1 MPVACGNTVLTGD
14 SGSVAFTPAG
24 TSVCLLDFTD
34 FTVANPGTIQLPVG
48 HGFLVG
54 DSVTFSIEG
63 GAVLATGLTAD
74 TAYFIASIDSDL
86 KATVSSTVG
95 GTGVEITAAGGDGSK
110 DTPGGHINMKLTEFT
125 SVCNVVSFDFS
136 LDREQIET
144 TSLSCGCS
152 TTGSGS
158 GVASFKTYQAGY
170 IDGTGSVEVQFT
182 ADQASMASRV
192 IGSSLKKDQLGAQVR
207 LYINTVCKSD
217 GTIDNDASAY
227 VEAPVTLLG
236 FSFSVSP
243 ADVTTATIQFAL
255 AGQPT
260 AFSI

>member
-24 TSVCLLDFTD
+24 TSVCLLDYTD
-34 FTVANPGTIQLPVG
+34 FPTADPGLIQLPAG

-54 DSVTFSIEG
+54 DVVQFSTEG
-63 GAVLATGLTAD
+63 GATLVTGLTAD
-74 TAYFIASIDSDL
+74 TDYHIIAIDGSA
-86 KATVSSTVG
+86 KATVSATAG
-95 GTGVEITAAGGDGSK
+95 GTGIAFTNSLSA

-125 SVCNVVSFDFS
+125 SVCNVSSFDFS

-152 TTGSGS
+152 SDGSGL
-158 GVASFKTYQAGY
+158 ASFKTYQAGF

-182 ADQASMASRV
+182 QDQASMASRV
-192 IGSSLKKDQLGAQVR
+192 IGSSLKKDQLGAQIR
-207 LYINTVCKSD
+207 LYINTVCAAD
-217 GTIDNDASAY
+217 GTIDNNASAY
-227 VEAPVTLLG
+227 IEAPVTLLG

-243 ADVTTATIQFAL
+243 TEVTTATIQFAL

-260 AFSI
+260 TFSI

>member
-24 TSVCLLDFTD
+24 TTVCLLDYTD
-34 FTVANPGTIQLPVG
+34 FPTADPGLIQLPAG

-54 DSVTFSIEG
+54 DVVQFSIEG
-63 GAVLATGLTAD
+63 GATLVTGLTAD
-74 TAYFIASIDSDL
+74 TDYHIVAIDGL
-86 KATVSSTVG
+86 AKATVSATAG
-95 GTGVEITAAGGDGSK
+95 GTGIAFTNSLSEDTA
-110 DTPGGHINMKLTEFT
+110 GGHINMKLTEFT
-125 SVCNVVSFDFS
+125 SVCNVSSFDFS

-152 TTGSGS
+152 STGNGI
-158 GVASFKTYQAGY
+158 ASFKTYQAGF

-182 ADQASMASRV
+182 AEQGSMASRV

-207 LYINTVCKSD
+207 LYINTVCAAD
-217 GTIDNDASAY
+217 GTIDNNASAY
-227 VEAPVTLLG
+227 IEAPVTLLG
-236 FSFSVSP
+236 FSFSVTP

>member
-24 TSVCLLDFTD
+24 TSVCLLDYTD
-34 FTVANPGTIQLPVG
+34 FPTADPGKIQLPAG

-54 DSVTFSIEG
+54 DVVQFSTEG
-63 GAVLATGLTAD
+63 GATLVTGLTAATD
-74 TAYFIASIDSDL
+74 YYIIEIDGDQ
-86 KATVSSTVG
+86 KATVSATAG
-95 GTGVEITAAGGDGSK
+95 GTGIAFTNSLSA
-110 DTPGGHINMKLTEFT
+110 DTPCGHIYMKLTEFT
-125 SVCNVVSFDFS
+125 SVCHVSSFDFS

-144 TSLSCGCS
+144 TSLSCGCTS
-152 TTGSGS
+152 ASNGI
-158 GVASFKTYQAGY
+158 ASFKTYQAGY

-182 ADQASMASRV
+182 QDQASMASRV

-207 LYINTVCKSD
+207 LYINTVCKPD
-217 GTIDNDASAY
+217 GTIDNTASAY
-227 VEAPVTLLG
+227 IEAPVTLLG
-236 FSFSVSP
+236 FSFSVTP

-260 AFSI
+260 AFSL

>member
-24 TSVCLLDFTD
+24 TTVCLLDFTD
-34 FTVANPGTIQLPVG
+34 FPTADPGLIQLPVG

-54 DSVTFSIEG
+54 DVVQFSVEG
-63 GAVLATGLTAD
+63 GATLVTGLSED
-74 TAYFIASIDSDL
+74 TDYHIIAINSDSQ
-86 KATVSSTVG
+86 ATVSA
-95 GTGVEITAAGGDGSK
+95 TADGDGVSFTNSLSE
-110 DTPGGHINMKLTEFT
+110 DTEGGHINMKLTEFT

-152 TTGSGS
+152 TTGTGS
-158 GVASFKTYQAGY
+158 GVASFKTYQAGF

-182 ADQASMASRV
+182 SDQGSMASRV

-207 LYINTVCKSD
+207 LYINTVCAAD
-217 GTIDNDASAY
+217 GTLDNAASAY
-227 VEAPVTLLG
+227 IEAPVTLLG

-260 AFSI
+260 SFSI

>member
-24 TSVCLLDFTD
+24 TSVCLLDYTD
-34 FTVANPGTIQLPVG
+34 FPTADPGKINLPVG

-54 DSVTFSIEG
+54 DVVKFSVEG
-63 GAVLATGLTAD
+63 DATLVTGLTAETD
-74 TAYFIASIDSDL
+74 YYIIGIDSS
-86 KATVSSTVG
+86 ASTAQVSASAD
-95 GTGVEITAAGGDGSK
+95 GTAIAFTNNLSE

-144 TSLSCGCS
+144 TSLSCGCG
-152 TTGSGS
+152 TDNSGL
-158 GVASFKTYQAGY
+158 ASFKTYQAGF

-182 ADQASMASRV
+182 QDQASMASRV
-192 IGSSLKKDQLGAQVR
+192 IGSSLKKDQLGAQIR
-207 LYINTVCKSD
+207 LYINTVCKPD
-217 GTIDNDASAY
+217 GTIDNTASAY
-227 VEAPVTLLG
+227 IEAPVTLLG

-243 ADVTTATIQFAL
+243 ADVTTATIQFSL

>member
-14 SGSVAFTPAG
+14 SGSVSFTPAG

-34 FTVANPGTIQLPVG
+34 FPTADPGLITLPSG

-54 DSVTFSIEG
+54 DVVSFSVEG
-63 GAVLATGLTAD
+63 GATLVTGLTEDTDYHIVAIAD
-74 TAYFIASIDSDL
+74 G
-86 KATVSSTVG
+86 KATVSATAG
-95 GTGVEITAAGGDGSK
+95 GTGIAFTNSLSE

-125 SVCNVVSFDFS
+125 SVCNVTSFDFS

-152 TTGSGS
+152 ATNNGL
-158 GVASFKTYQAGY
+158 ASFKTYQAGF

-182 ADQASMASRV
+182 ADQGSMASRV
-192 IGSSLKKDQLGAQVR
+192 IGSSLQKDQLGAQIR
-207 LYINTVCKSD
+207 LYINTICTAD
-217 GTIDNDASAY
+217 GTLDNSASAY
-227 VEAPVTLLG
+227 FEAPVTLLG

-243 ADVTTATIQFAL
+243 SEVTTATIQFSL
-255 AGQPT
+255 SGQPT
-260 AFSI
+260 TFQI

>member
-24 TSVCLLDFTD
+24 TTVCLLDYTD
-34 FTVANPGTIQLPVG
+34 FPTADPGKIQLPAG

-54 DSVTFSIEG
+54 DVVQFSIEG
-63 GAVLATGLTAD
+63 GATLVSGLTED
-74 TAYFIASIDSDL
+74 TDFHIIAIDGDQ
-86 KATVSSTVG
+86 KATVSATAG
-95 GTGVEITAAGGDGSK
+95 GTGIAFTNSLSA

-125 SVCNVVSFDFS
+125 SVCNVSSFDFS

-152 TTGSGS
+152 SASNGI
-158 GVASFKTYQAGY
+158 ASFKTYQAGY

-182 ADQASMASRV
+182 AEQGSMASRV

-207 LYINTVCKSD
+207 LYINTVCAAD
-217 GTIDNDASAY
+217 GTIDNSASAY
-227 VEAPVTLLG
+227 IEAPVTLLG
-236 FSFSVSP
+236 FSFSVTP

-260 AFSI
+260 AFSL

>member
-24 TSVCLLDFTD
+24 TSVCLLDYTD
-34 FTVANPGTIQLPVG
+34 FPTADPGVIQLPAG

-54 DSVTFSIEG
+54 DVVQFSVEG
-63 GAVLATGLTAD
+63 GATLVTGLTAD
-74 TAYFIASIDSDL
+74 TDYHIISISNTGGAQVSAS
-86 KATVSSTVG
+86 AG
-95 GTGVEITAAGGDGSK
+95 GTAIAFTNSLSE
-110 DTPGGHINMKLTEFT
+110 DTDGGHINMKLTEFT
-125 SVCNVVSFDFS
+125 SVCNVTSFDFS

-152 TTGSGS
+152 ASGD
-158 GVASFKTYQAGY
+158 GLASFKTYQAGF

-182 ADQASMASRV
+182 ADQGSMASRV
-192 IGSSLKKDQLGAQVR
+192 IGSSLKKDQLGAQIR
-207 LYINTVCKSD
+207 LYINTVCASD
-217 GTIDNDASAY
+217 GTLDNSASAY
-227 VEAPVTLLG
+227 IEAPVTLLG

-243 ADVTTATIQFAL
+243 AEVTTATIQFAL

-260 AFSI
+260 TFSI

>member
-34 FTVANPGTIQLPVG
+34 FPTADPGVIQLPAG

-54 DSVTFSIEG
+54 DVVQFSTEG
-63 GAVLATGLTAD
+63 GATLVGGLTVATD
-74 TAYFIASIDSDL
+74 YHIISISGTNGASVSATA
-86 KATVSSTVG
+86 G
-95 GTGVEITAAGGDGSK
+95 GTGVAFTQSLSA
-110 DTPGGHINMKLTEFT
+110 DTDGGHINMKLTEFT
-125 SVCNVVSFDFS
+125 SVCNVTSFDFS

-152 TTGSGS
+152 ASGD
-158 GVASFKTYQAGY
+158 GLASFKTYQAGF

-182 ADQASMASRV
+182 ADQGSMASRV
-192 IGSSLKKDQLGAQVR
+192 IGSSLKKDQLGAQIR
-207 LYINTVCKSD
+207 LYINTVCASD
-217 GTIDNDASAY
+217 GTLDNNASAY
-227 VEAPVTLLG
+227 IEAPVTLLG

-243 ADVTTATIQFAL
+243 AEVTTATIQFAL
-255 AGQPT
+255 SGQPT
-260 AFSI
+260 TFSI

>member
-34 FTVANPGTIQLPVG
+34 FPTADPGLIQLPSG
-48 HGFLVG
+48 HGFVAG
-54 DSVTFSIEG
+54 DVVQFSVEG
-63 GAVLATGLTAD
+63 GATLVTGLTAD
-74 TAYFIASIDSDL
+74 TDYHIISINADAQASVA
-86 KATVSSTVG
+86 ATAG
-95 GTGVEITAAGGDGSK
+95 GTGLAFTNTLSD

-125 SVCNVVSFDFS
+125 SVCNVSEFDFS

-152 TTGSGS
+152 SDGSGL
-158 GVASFKTYQAGY
+158 ASFKTYQAGF
-170 IDGTGSVEVQFT
+170 IEGTGSVTVQFT
-182 ADQASMASRV
+182 QDQASMASRV
-192 IGSSLKKDQLGAQVR
+192 IESSLKKDQLGAQIR
-207 LYINTVCKSD
+207 LYINTVCTA
-217 GTIDNDASAY
+217 GGEIDNNASAY
-227 VEAPVTLLG
+227 IEAPVTMLG
-236 FSFSVSP
+236 FSFSVNP

-260 AFSI
+260 KFAL

>member
-24 TSVCLLDFTD
+24 TTVCLLDFTD
-34 FTVANPGTIQLPVG
+34 FPTADPGLIQLPVG

-54 DSVTFSIEG
+54 DVVQFSIEG
-63 GAVLATGLTAD
+63 GATLVTGLSEDTDYHIVAISAD
-74 TAYFIASIDSDL
+74 S
-86 KATVSSTVG
+86 KATVSAT
-95 GTGVEITAAGGDGSK
+95 AGGDGVSFTNSLSE
-110 DTPGGHINMKLTEFT
+110 DTEGGHINMKLTEFT

-152 TTGSGS
+152 ADGTGL
-158 GVASFKTYQAGY
+158 ASFKTYQAGY

-182 ADQASMASRV
+182 SDQGSMASRV

-207 LYINTVCKSD
+207 LYINTVCAAD
-217 GTIDNDASAY
+217 GTLDNAASAY
-227 VEAPVTLLG
+227 IEAPVTLLG

>member
-24 TSVCLLDFTD
+24 TTVCLLDFTD
-34 FTVANPGTIQLPVG
+34 FPTADPGLIQLPVG

-54 DSVTFSIEG
+54 DVVQFSIEG
-63 GAVLATGLTAD
+63 GATLVTGLSEDTDYHIVAISAD
-74 TAYFIASIDSDL
+74 S
-86 KATVSSTVG
+86 KATVSAT
-95 GTGVEITAAGGDGSK
+95 AGGDGVSFTNSLSE

-152 TTGSGS
+152 ADGTGL
-158 GVASFKTYQAGY
+158 ASCKTYQAGY

-182 ADQASMASRV
+182 SDQGSMASRV

-207 LYINTVCKSD
+207 LYINTVCAAD
-217 GTIDNDASAY
+217 GTLDNAASAY
-227 VEAPVTLLG
+227 IEAPVTLLG

>member
-24 TSVCLLDFTD
+24 TTVCLLDYTD
-34 FTVANPGTIQLPVG
+34 FPTADPGEIQLPAG

-54 DSVTFSIEG
+54 DVVQFSVEG
-63 GAVLATGLTAD
+63 GATLVTGLTAGTD
-74 TAYFIASIDSDL
+74 YHIIAIDSDQ
-86 KATVSSTVG
+86 KATVSATAG
-95 GTGVEITAAGGDGSK
+95 GTGIAFTNSLSE

-125 SVCNVVSFDFS
+125 SVCNVSSFDFS

-152 TTGSGS
+152 TDGSGL
-158 GVASFKTYQAGY
+158 ASFKTYQAGF

-182 ADQASMASRV
+182 QDQSSMASRV
-192 IGSSLKKDQLGAQVR
+192 IGSSLKKDQLGAQIR
-207 LYINTVCKSD
+207 LYINTVCKPD
-217 GTIDNDASAY
+217 GTIDNDTSAY
-227 VEAPVTLLG
+227 IEAPVTLLG

-243 ADVTTATIQFAL
+243 TEVTTATIQFSL

>member
-24 TSVCLLDFTD
+24 TSVCLLDLTD
-34 FTVANPGTIQLPVG
+34 FPTADPGLITLPSG

-54 DSVTFSIEG
+54 DVVSFSTEG
-63 GAVLATGLTAD
+63 GATLVTGLTAD
-74 TAYFIASIDSDL
+74 TEYHIISID
-86 KATVSSTVG
+86 ATNHASVSATAG
-95 GTGVEITAAGGDGSK
+95 GTGIAFTNSLSE
-110 DTPGGHINMKLTEFT
+110 DTPGGHINMRLTEFT
-125 SVCNVVSFDFS
+125 SVCNVSSFDFS

-152 TTGSGS
+152 TDNSGL
-158 GVASFKTYQAGY
+158 ASFKTYQAGF
-170 IDGTGSVEVQFT
+170 IDGTGSIEVQFT
-182 ADQASMASRV
+182 SDQSSMASRV

-207 LYINTVCKSD
+207 LYINTVCASD

-227 VEAPVTLLG
+227 IEAPVTLLG
-236 FSFSVSP
+236 FSFTVSP
-243 ADVTTATIQFAL
+243 TEVTTATIQFSL
-255 AGQPT
+255 SGQPT